1 MVQSGHTV
9 PYPISDIVYL
19 NPNFFCEFPQLNLL
33 LRDQRIVEQEED
45 AGETAE
51 VSSKRPSAIRGKHAN
66 SQAYPVS
73 QLHTNMHSINI
84 TEKHLQ

>member
-1 MVQSGHTV
+1 MT
-9 PYPISDIVYL
+9 PYS
-19 NPNFFCEFPQLNLL
+19 FCEFPQLNLL
-33 LRDQRIVEQEED
+33 LRGLENSRVGSAVD

-84 TEKHLQ
+84 TEKYLQ